1 MLYKTIAA
9 SLLFS
14 FALPFGLANAAEGTV
29 ASNTISNFTLTLW
42 GVLAVLTFIVA
53 YYYVMREEVT
63 HLKKSV
69 PAMISAG
76 VIWLLVA
83 LAYQTQGDT
92 ETPGAAFG
100 HAILEYGELFLFLLA
115 AMTYVNTIQERNVF
129 ELIRYKL
136 LSSGLSQR
144 MIFWATGLA
153 AFFLSP
159 ILDNLTTSLV
169 MCSVAVAV
177 GGRNKQFVAL
187 CAINIVIAANA
198 GGAYSPFGDITTLM
212 VWQSGHV
219 EFFEFFSIF
228 LPSLANWL
236 VPAFFMSMAV
246 RASDIVVTNEP
257 AELKEGAWPIVGL
270 FGVTIVMAVLAHQ
283 LFHLPSALG
292 MMTGLG
298 LLKLYGHFLSRKEHH
313 SYQEPMIPS
322 ELDSQV
328 TTVLRENFKPR
339 HKPFNTFVSVK
350 RVEWDT
356 LLFFYG
362 IIMSVAG
369 LGQLGYL
376 AVLSELAYGN
386 LGPTWT
392 NIGVGLLSAV
402 VDNIP
407 VMYAVLQMS
416 PEMSHGQWMLVTLT
430 AGVGGSLLSVGSAAG
445 VALMGFAKVTN
456 EKGVKEDAYT
466 FNTHLKWTPVIFLG
480 YVASIIVHILVHS
493 DVTWPWL

>member
-1 MLYKTIAA
+1 
-9 SLLFS
+9 
-14 FALPFGLANAAEGTV
+14 
-29 ASNTISNFTLTLW
+29 
-42 GVLAVLTFIVA
+42 
-53 YYYVMREEVT
+53 
-63 HLKKSV
+63 
-69 PAMISAG
+69 
-76 VIWLLVA
+76 
-83 LAYQTQGDT
+83 
-92 ETPGAAFG
+92 
-100 HAILEYGELFLFLLA
+100 
-115 AMTYVNTIQERNVF
+115 
-129 ELIRYKL
+129 
-136 LSSGLSQR
+136 

-298 LLKLYGHFLSRKEHH
+298 LLLLPF
-313 SYQEPMIPS
+313 
-322 ELDSQV
+322 SQGASLV
-328 TTVLRENFKPR
+328 PR
-339 HKPFNTFVSVK
+339 ADDPK
-350 RVEWDT
+350 R
-356 LLFFYG
+356 
-362 IIMSVAG
+362 AG
-369 LGQLGYL
+369 
-376 AVLSELAYGN
+376 
-386 LGPTWT
+386 
-392 NIGVGLLSAV
+392 
-402 VDNIP
+402 
-407 VMYAVLQMS
+407 
-416 PEMSHGQWMLVTLT
+416 
-430 AGVGGSLLSVGSAAG
+430 
-445 VALMGFAKVTN
+445 
-456 EKGVKEDAYT
+456 
-466 FNTHLKWTPVIFLG
+466 
-480 YVASIIVHILVHS
+480 
-493 DVTWPWL
+493 